1 MVHNYQIELERLG
14 LSAVEAQIYLALLSK
29 SGNWRATALVAM
41 MHIPRSTVYLALNAL
56 LNKGLVEAEAGYGG
70 RFSAVPPERAL
81 RSLVAAERE
90 ALSRRQQEL
99 AAQELVAAELT
110 RELMSVATPLVI
122 DSDAEVIQVL
132 RDPRVVAGRFEQLQ
146 EEAKHQVD
154 VFIKAPIIITDHT
167 NPAQEKAMRRGVR
180 FRGLYER
187 AILDIP
193 QIEPLILRWISAG
206 EQARLHDG
214 ELPHKLAIFDKQ
226 NILMPLVAPNG
237 NSRTL
242 FIRHPHLAT
251 SLGLLFDFLWE
262 RSKPIPGE
270 RKRGRTRANER
281 RGRQSNRKDKGGA
294 KPAPAISRR
303 PIQQEQQQLA

>member
-1 MVHNYQIELERLG
+1 MVHTYQIELQRLG
-14 LSAVEAQIYLALLSK
+14 LSAIEAQIYLALLSK

-56 LNKGLVEAEAGYGG
+56 VNKGLVEAEAGYGG

-81 RSLVAAERE
+81 RSLIAAERE
-90 ALSRRQQEL
+90 ALLLRQQEL
-99 AAQELVAAELT
+99 AGQELVAAELT

-122 DSDAEVIQVL
+122 DPDAEVIQVL

-154 VFIKAPIIITDHT
+154 VFIKAPIIITDHR

-180 FRGLYER
+180 YRGLYER

-193 QIEPLILRWISAG
+193 QIEPLLMRWISAG

-262 RSKPIPGE
+262 RSKPIPGDGK
-270 RKRGRTRANER
+270 KRRTRLTKGATRKASERDKARAN
-281 RGRQSNRKDKGGA
+281 
-294 KPAPAISRR
+294 PAPAIGRR
-303 PIQQEQQQLA
+303 PIQQEQQQLG